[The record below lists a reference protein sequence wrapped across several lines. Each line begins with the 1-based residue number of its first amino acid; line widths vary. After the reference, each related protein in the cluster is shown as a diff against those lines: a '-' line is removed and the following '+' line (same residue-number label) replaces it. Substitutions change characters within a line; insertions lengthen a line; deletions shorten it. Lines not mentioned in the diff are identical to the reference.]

1 MIFYLVT
8 YTFLSI
14 LSLFKYF
21 KYFFFLIIFL
31 LIIIIG
37 FRYEVGGDW
46 YSYIGL
52 LEEFD
57 GTFVDRFG
65 YFFKDYL
72 FQALLQVLS
81 KFSHSYVIL
90 NLVSSIIFLTGMAFY
105 ISLFENKILNLTLAF
120 PIYIMIIGMGF
131 TKQSLA
137 LGLIFYSL
145 YFMHKNKQTG
155 SITLVLVASFIHIG
169 SFIILFIQLPYL
181 LYTQKKV
188 FNNFLYF
195 IFGICVIFIFYIFYH
210 NHFFFLAITK
220 HLINYLDVNKTVFTD
235 SNILGF
241 FSRALIISSLCFLI
255 INKAITNHYPNIY
268 NFYWFSSMVAIVI
281 VLLGLFLSPVLSDR
295 LLYYFAF
302 IQIFFIGNIH
312 LVIENNKKLIIF
324 KLISILSGFTIL
336 LIWLCFSHNSHAWI
350 PYNNML
356 LL

>member
-105 ISLFENKILNLTLAF
+105 ISLFENKIAKKIL
-120 PIYIMIIGMGF
+120 
-131 TKQSLA
+131 KQSA
-137 LGLIFYSL
+137 IQVLGQIKICSL
-145 YFMHKNKQTG
+145 
-155 SITLVLVASFIHIG
+155 SWL
-169 SFIILFIQLPYL
+169 
-181 LYTQKKV
+181 KK
-188 FNNFLYF
+188 
-195 IFGICVIFIFYIFYH
+195 
-210 NHFFFLAITK
+210 
-220 HLINYLDVNKTVFTD
+220 
-235 SNILGF
+235 
-241 FSRALIISSLCFLI
+241 
-255 INKAITNHYPNIY
+255 
-268 NFYWFSSMVAIVI
+268 
-281 VLLGLFLSPVLSDR
+281 
-295 LLYYFAF
+295 
-302 IQIFFIGNIH
+302 
-312 LVIENNKKLIIF
+312 
-324 KLISILSGFTIL
+324 
-336 LIWLCFSHNSHAWI
+336 
-350 PYNNML
+350 
-356 LL
+356 